1 MARPYP
7 KTEITQA
14 PPAECDMSDLLDRL
28 SAEYND
34 EMQRPEDSFTVNEY
48 AERNS
53 MTRGK
58 ATFRIKKMLESGE
71 LKRKKIG
78 NLHYYYEGK

>member
-1 MARPYP
+1 M
-7 KTEITQA
+7 KMKIET
-14 PPAECDMSDLLDRL
+14 SDLLDRL
-28 SAEYND
+28 SAAYDD

-48 AERNS
+48 AERNN

-78 NLHYYYEGK
+78 NLHYYYAGE